1 MGVSWTIATKTST
14 TVLHHHGWMKADPD
28 AVEAKIP
35 WGKGPIGNGVMSLL
49 FAGIAIGAVMLSDIP
64 RREAAALVALGIG
77 WGLVLWRFDRWW
89 GQRPSV
95 RQVNSERFTEIP
107 RYAPTWALEIGSVL
121 VAISLT
127 HSWFVFAM
135 ALLAVTQALIA
146 PRWYKRQAA
155 RQKVRMDAIA
165 SGE

>member
-1 MGVSWTIATKTST
+1 
-14 TVLHHHGWMKADPD
+14 MKADPD

-49 FAGIAIGAVMLSDIP
+49 FAGTAIGAVMLSDIP
-64 RREAAALVALGIG
+64 RREAVALVALGIG

-95 RQVNSERFTEIP
+95 RQVNSERFTEMP
-107 RYAPTWALEIGSVL
+107 RYALTWALEIGSVL

-135 ALLAVTQALIA
+135 SLLAVTQAFIA

-155 RQKVRMDAIA
+155 RQKVRTDAIA

>member
-1 MGVSWTIATKTST
+1 
-14 TVLHHHGWMKADPD
+14 MKADPD
-28 AVEAKIP
+28 AVEARIP
-35 WGKGPIGNGVMSLL
+35 CGKGPIGAGVMSLIFVGL
-49 FAGIAIGAVMLSDIP
+49 AIGAVMLSDIP
-64 RREAAALVALGIG
+64 RREAAALAALGIG

-95 RQVNSERFTEIP
+95 LQVNSERFTEMP
-107 RYAPTWALEIGSVL
+107 RYAPTLALEIGSAL

-127 HSWFVFAM
+127 SGWFVFAM
-135 ALLAVTQALIA
+135 SLLAVTQAFIA

-155 RQKVRMDAIA
+155 RRKVRMDAIA